1 MKKRK
6 FCLKLIILTV
16 FFVFIC
22 TSNTL
27 ANETSTEDI
36 LESQKDSLN
45 ISGFLEEADKY
56 TSDLYRDMDVGE
68 IFNKAIKGEIDNES
82 IIKRFLSIIGKEIID
97 CIGVLG
103 TVIVI
108 IVIHSILK
116 SISDGLENKTV
127 SQIVYYVQYILIVT
141 LIMVNFSDVISMVR
155 NSIDSLVGFMNSL
168 IPILITLMLT
178 TGSFT
183 SAGLLEP
190 ILLFLITFIGNF
202 INMIIIPFVLISTA
216 LAIVSKVSE
225 RIQLDK
231 LSKFFNSAVI
241 WVLGIV
247 LTIFVGLASVEG
259 SLSSTV
265 DGVTAKTT
273 KAAVSNFIP
282 VVGKILGDA
291 VETVIGC
298 GAILKNAVGIIGVIV
313 VISICMAPIIKLAIL
328 MGLYYLCAAVCQPIA
343 DGKIIKLLD
352 QMGDTFKIL
361 FAILCSISIML
372 IIGVTLVIKI
382 SNSGLMYR

>member
-1 MKKRK
+1 
-6 FCLKLIILTV
+6 
-16 FFVFIC
+16 
-22 TSNTL
+22 
-27 ANETSTEDI
+27 
-36 LESQKDSLN
+36 
-45 ISGFLEEADKY
+45 
-56 TSDLYRDMDVGE
+56 
-68 IFNKAIKGEIDNES
+68 
-82 IIKRFLSIIGKEIID
+82 
-97 CIGVLG
+97 
-103 TVIVI
+103 
-108 IVIHSILK
+108 
-116 SISDGLENKTV
+116 
-127 SQIVYYVQYILIVT
+127 
-141 LIMVNFSDVISMVR
+141 MVNFADIISMVK

-183 SAGLLEP
+183 SASLLEP

-231 LSKFFNSAVI
+231 LSKFFNSSIVWI
-241 WVLGIV
+241 LGIV

-265 DGVTAKTT
+265 DGITAKTT

-298 GAILKNAVGIIGVIV
+298 GAILKNAVGIVGVIV
-313 VISICMAPIIKLAIL
+313 VCMAPIIKLAIL
-328 MGLYYLCAAVCQPIA
+328 MGMYYLCAAVCQPIA
-343 DGKIIKLLD
+343 DEKIIKLLD

-372 IIGVTLVIKI
+372 VIGVTLVIKI